1 MAPRSAGRLQ
11 PYGLMAP
18 ALVVIGVM
26 FIFPAVYNVIL
37 AFQKLT
43 PFDAPGD
50 AAWVGLENFKS
61 VFRDPQT
68 RGSAFNTTFWLT
80 GVTVVLRLVFGMG
93 LALLLQSQVL
103 ARWKLRGVCRTLV
116 LIPWMIPPVVAVAS
130 WRWLLD
136 AQTGVLNQV
145 LVGIGLIPDGIPFLA
160 DTSTVWW
167 SVIAI
172 LVWRELPFVV
182 VVLVAGLQSIPKEQ
196 YEAASLDAAGPIQ
209 SFRYV
214 TLPNLRP
221 VIAVVVLMTVI
232 QTFNNFVYVW
242 LTTGG
247 GPGTYTQVLATQ
259 LYSAAFVSNS
269 LGQGA
274 AIGLVMSAV
283 MAVFALVYMRQSN
296 RQGAML

>member
-1 MAPRSAGRLQ
+1 MATRTAGRLQ

-18 ALVVIGVM
+18 ALVVIGLM
-26 FIFPAVYNVIL
+26 FLFPAAYNVIL
-37 AFQKLT
+37 AFQELT

-50 AAWVGLENFKS
+50 ATWVGFENFTR
-61 VFRDPQT
+61 VFTDPQT
-68 RGSAFNTTFWLT
+68 RTSAFNTTFWLT

-116 LIPWMIPPVVAVAS
+116 LIPWMIPPVVAIAS

-136 AQTGVLNQV
+136 AQTGVLNRV
-145 LVGIGLIPDGIPFLA
+145 LVGIGVIPDSIPFLA
-160 DTSTVWW
+160 DTNTVWW

-172 LVWRELPFVV
+172 LVWREVPFVV

-242 LTTGG
+242 LITGG

-283 MAVFALVYMRQSN
+283 MALFALIYMRQSN